1 MLQMANSKKE
11 SDVNNN
17 IKQGVIGGVVGACL
31 GVTGLGV
38 ATGLAHANKD
48 KIKKYWKENVKR

>member
-1 MLQMANSKKE
+1 MANLKKE

-31 GVTGLGV
+31 RVTGLGV
-38 ATGLAHANKD
+38 AAGLAHANKD